1 MSLLRNFITVGGAT
15 ASSRVVGF
23 VRDMFMAA
31 ALGTGPVAD
40 AFVVAFRFPNLFRR
54 LFAEGAFN
62 SAFIPL
68 FSRALHE
75 GGAEEAKRFGREALA
90 ALLTLLLVLTAIVE
104 IAMPWLMFAFA
115 PGFSEDPQKF
125 DLTVLLTRI
134 AFPYLTLISLVA
146 LFSGVLNANGRFAAA
161 AFAPALLNLVFIA
174 ALAFVLLT
182 DLHETRNAGIV
193 LAAATTLGGIAQLAV
208 VVWAARRAGL
218 GLRLQRPR
226 LTPGVRRLWRLA
238 VPGVIAGGVTQ
249 INIVVGTIIA
259 SLAPGAVSY
268 LYYADRI
275 YQLPLG
281 IVGVAIG
288 VVLLPDISRQLQAGR
303 ADVAVHTQNR
313 ALEFALAL
321 TLPAAIAL
329 AVLAQPIIH
338 VLFERGA
345 FDAADTVATAR
356 ALTAFALGLPG
367 FVLIKVF
374 QPAFFAREDTRL
386 PMLFGVA
393 SMVVNVVLSLAL
405 FPSLEHVGI
414 AIATSVAG
422 WLNAIALAVVLWRRG
437 HFVSDPDLRRRL
449 PLLLVAALLMGAAL
463 WFGVGLF
470 DRLLADPSTL
480 TRSLALAAIVLAGMV
495 LFIVFAQL
503 VGAAD
508 FRRLLAMRRRGRV
521 PPPAEPPTGG

>member
-1 MSLLRNFITVGGAT
+1 MSLVRNFLTVGGAT
-15 ASSRVVGF
+15 ATSRVIGF

-40 AFVVAFRFPNLFRR
+40 AFLVAFRFPNLFRR

-68 FSRALHE
+68 FTRALHE
-75 GGAEEAKRFGREALA
+75 GGAEEARRFGREALA
-90 ALLTLLLVLTAIVE
+90 GLLTLLLLLTAIAE
-104 IAMPWLMFAFA
+104 IAMPWLMYAFA
-115 PGFSEDPQKF
+115 PGFAEDPAKF
-125 DLTVLLTRI
+125 DLTVVLTRI
-134 AFPYLTLISLVA
+134 AFPYLTLISVVA
-146 LFSGVLNANGRFAAA
+146 LFSGVLNATGRFAAA
-161 AFAPALLNLVFIA
+161 AFAPALLNVVFIA

-182 DLHETRNAGIV
+182 DLHETPDAGHV
-193 LAAATTLGGIAQLAV
+193 LAWATTLGGVAQLVV
-208 VVWAARRAGL
+208 VVWAARRAGF

-226 LTPGVRRLWRLA
+226 LTPGVRRLFRLA
-238 VPGVIAGGVTQ
+238 VPGIVAGGVTQ

-281 IVGVAIG
+281 IVGVAVG
-288 VVLLPDISRQLQAGR
+288 VVLLPDLTRQLQAGR
-303 ADVAVHTQNR
+303 SDLAAHSQNR
-313 ALEFALAL
+313 SLELALAL
-321 TLPAAIAL
+321 TLPAAVAL

-345 FDAADTVATAR
+345 FDAADTMATAR

-386 PMLFGVA
+386 PMVFGVA
-393 SMVVNVVLSLAL
+393 SMVVNVVLSLLL
-405 FPSLEHVGI
+405 FPSLQHVGI
-414 AIATSVAG
+414 AIATSTAG
-422 WLNAIALAVVLWRRG
+422 WLNAVALAVVLWRRG

-449 PLLLVAALLMGAAL
+449 PLLLLAAVLMGASL
-463 WFGVGLF
+463 WLGLGLF

-480 TRSLALAAIVLAGMV
+480 TRSLALALIVLAGV
-495 LFIVFAQL
+495 LLFVVFAQL

-508 FRRLLAMRRRGRV
+508 FRKLLAMRRRKARAA
-521 PPPAEPPTGG
+521 PPSSAGD